1 MPEEP
6 LVSVYP
12 QGFEGESPGWPD
24 GPPIAVLTR
33 IGGVRLELRFA
44 PGDFRGEGLVQELRL
59 LPDSEQLEPRVLRRF
74 APQAELYLA
83 FARAAMRIFG
93 PEDDPVIRRE
103 KLHAAA
109 MALRE
114 ISGPGRG
121 LTDEFY
127 QRIAEEYAALIDG
140 GEPHPVK
147 ALGEIHC
154 VTISAASRWI
164 TEGRR
169 RGYIDAKETTP

>member
-1 MPEEP
+1 
-6 LVSVYP
+6 
-12 QGFEGESPGWPD
+12 
-24 GPPIAVLTR
+24 
-33 IGGVRLELRFA
+33 
-44 PGDFRGEGLVQELRL
+44 
-59 LPDSEQLEPRVLRRF
+59 
-74 APQAELYLA
+74 
-83 FARAAMRIFG
+83 MRIFG
-93 PEDDPVIRRE
+93 PKDDPVIRRE

-127 QRIAEEYAALIDG
+127 QRIAEEYAAFVDG

-147 ALGEIHC
+147 ALGEIHH

-164 TEGRR
+164 KEARR
-169 RGYIDAKETTP
+169 RDYIDTRGVGHGE